1 MAHIY
6 DFAPYFYVPAPR
18 GFTADDSEGLMN
30 HLNVRYGSFANQ
42 VRFIELTPW
51 LKTQMDG
58 KVVQIDIVKR
68 KSLMGYL
75 GEDLVPFIRIAVDT
89 PRTVPKAR
97 DEFIFVV
104 IGDDLIL
111 TSFLISTHLR
121 TVRLLVFRL
130 VQSSNTDV

>member
-1 MAHIY
+1 
-6 DFAPYFYVPAPR
+6 
-18 GFTADDSEGLMN
+18 
-30 HLNVRYGSFANQ
+30 
-42 VRFIELTPW
+42 
-51 LKTQMDG
+51 
-58 KVVQIDIVKR
+58 
-68 KSLMGYL
+68 MGYL

-121 TVRLLVFRL
+121 TGRLLVFRL